1 MPEPFHGEPTM
12 TVYRLLQRLLQSS
25 RASVPAVMLRRTI
38 GSFTLQYDAPPQAAA
53 SQRYVLVYPQNPFVG
68 EPEVRRMYVDEAE
81 PGLVNAR
88 LQVQDSRGVV
98 AQPDADGHYLFPPG
112 TPEFDQVNA
121 FYFATF
127 TLRMWERYA
136 QRSLPWAFASSRLT
150 IDPHV
155 GEKANAFYS
164 EQACLLGFHAFA
176 GKNGEATS
184 TARSADIVSH
194 ETGHAILD
202 GIRGLYNE
210 SFSVGCRAFHES
222 FADITAMLV
231 ALHDDS
237 LVMRL
242 LESTQG
248 NLRRSNFVSEVA
260 EHLIEHLKNGNDRML
275 AKGIYLRNAFNQFK
289 DVPLDTLDYLPPN
302 PEFTLSRQE
311 HNYSRLFTGTCYDIL
326 VGIYEQLKQTMLPVI
341 ALYRAREA
349 IGKLLITAIEMG
361 PVGEIVFKD
370 MARLLLS
377 ADMLLFNG
385 QYQTV
390 LKTVFAQ
397 RHLLL
402 LEESAAY
409 LASIQALPDVRLPSM
424 LNNTTAASEFLK
436 NTVLPALNL
445 TIPQELFPMNAYRN
459 GRGHV
464 FITYFQPDHLSLQ
477 GTEYGDYANFNID
490 LFGGLTLTFDAAN
503 RLRTVCYRPVTAED
517 KQHIGISI
525 ADMVKHDR
533 VTTEVHPL
541 NIVPEP
547 HPSGLL
553 LTEATDTANT
563 GILMKYPVIFDDV
576 PEQIAGFTR
585 YLQSWEE
592 DGFLPGEDGI

>member
-12 TVYRLLQRLLQSS
+12 TVYRMLQRLLQYN
-25 RASVPAVMLRRTI
+25 RASLPAVMLRRTI
-38 GSFTLQYDAPPQAAA
+38 GAFTLQQDTPPATAV

-98 AQPDADGHYLFPPG
+98 AQPDDDGHYLFPPG

-155 GEKANAFYS
+155 GDKANAFYS

-176 GKNGEATS
+176 GNNGEATS

-194 ETGHAILD
+194 ETGHAVLD

-222 FADITAMLV
+222 FADISAMLV

-237 LVMRL
+237 LVTRL
-242 LESTQG
+242 LESSAG
-248 NLRRSNFVSEVA
+248 DLRRSNFVSEVA
-260 EHLIEHLKNGNDRML
+260 EHLIEQLKTGNDQML
-275 AKGIYLRNAFNQFK
+275 AKGVYLRNAFNQFK
-289 DVPLDTLDYLPPN
+289 DVPLDALDYLPPN

-311 HNYSRLFTGTCYDIL
+311 HSYSRLFTGTYYDIL

-341 ALYRAREA
+341 AIYRAREA
-349 IGKLLITAIEMG
+349 VGKLLITAIEMG
-361 PVGEIVFKD
+361 PVGEVVFKD
-370 MARLLLS
+370 MARMLLS
-377 ADMLLFNG
+377 AEVLLFNG
-385 QYQTV
+385 QYQSV
-390 LKTVFAQ
+390 LKAVFAH
-397 RHLLL
+397 RHLLTP
-402 LEESAAY
+402 EESTAHISSM
-409 LASIQALPDVRLPSM
+409 LALPDVRLPAM
-424 LNNTTAASEFLK
+424 LNNATAASEFLK

-445 TIPQELFPMNAYRN
+445 SIAQELFPMNAYRN
-459 GRGHV
+459 GRGQV
-464 FITYFQPDHLSLQ
+464 FITYFQPDNLSLQ
-477 GTEYGDYANFNID
+477 GAAYGSYANLNID
-490 LFGGLTLTFDAAN
+490 LFGGLTLTFDNTN
-503 RLRTVCYRPVTAED
+503 RLRAVCYRPVTAAD

-533 VTTEVHPL
+533 VTTQVHPL
-541 NIVPEP
+541 HIVPEP
-547 HPSGLL
+547 TPSGLL
-553 LTEATDTANT
+553 LAETTDTNNKS
-563 GILMKYPVIFDDV
+563 ILMKYPVIFDDV

-585 YLQSWEE
+585 YLQSWEA